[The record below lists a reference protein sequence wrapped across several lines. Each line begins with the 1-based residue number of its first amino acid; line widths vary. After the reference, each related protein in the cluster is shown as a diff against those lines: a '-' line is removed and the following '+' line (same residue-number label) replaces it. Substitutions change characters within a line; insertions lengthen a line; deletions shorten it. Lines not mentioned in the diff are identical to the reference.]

1 MTEILAL
8 LTSVSEAGMK
18 DSVRMDC
25 PFDDIVFAPEI
36 NVLVT
41 DVHV

>member
-8 LTSVSEAGMK
+8 LASVSEAGMK

-25 PFDDIVFAPEI
+25 PFDYILFAPEI
-36 NVLVT
+36 NVLVA
-41 DVHV
+41 DVRV